1 MLLCALGLLSLL
13 GFSCVQIKCCL
24 LLVSVRPR
32 MMSVTSLDDVSWL
45 KFVVW
50 VVALDP
56 EEWLNKETPW
66 YVAAALLSF
75 NLTWRE
81 PNHWA
86 LLGKI

>member
-1 MLLCALGLLSLL
+1 
-13 GFSCVQIKCCL
+13 
-24 LLVSVRPR
+24 
-32 MMSVTSLDDVSWL
+32 MSVNGLDDVSWL

-56 EEWLNKETPW
+56 EERLNKATPR
-66 YVAAALLSF
+66 YVAAALLPF

-86 LLGKI
+86 LPSKI